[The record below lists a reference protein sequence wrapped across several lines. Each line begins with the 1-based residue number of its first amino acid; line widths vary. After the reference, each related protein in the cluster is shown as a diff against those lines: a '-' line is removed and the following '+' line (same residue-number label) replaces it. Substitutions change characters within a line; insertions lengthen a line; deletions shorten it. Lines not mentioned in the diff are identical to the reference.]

1 MKRRRKFLLKV
12 ENLHTYHGFLHVLQG
27 IDFEL
32 NEGEL
37 LAIVGSNGAGKST
50 LLGTLAGIYS
60 PKQGSVTYKGEDI
73 TKYNVQKVVAKG
85 ICLVPERRQIFSSLS
100 VKDNLLLGAYHR
112 YQKDKKNIQNEYEE
126 IVELFPRLKQMLD
139 RPGGLLSGGE
149 QQMLAIG
156 RGLMAKP
163 KVLMLDEPSL
173 GLAPLIVKDIMNI
186 LKRLTNE
193 MGTTIILVEQNVKA
207 ALKVADRGC
216 VLAHG
221 KMAISGTAEELLKNP
236 KVQEAYFGKTN
247 QTETLTR

>member
-1 MKRRRKFLLKV
+1 MLEV
-12 ENLHTYHGFLHVLQG
+12 NNLHTYHGFLHVLNG

-32 NEGEL
+32 NQGEL

-50 LLGTLAGIYS
+50 LLGTLSGVYS
-60 PKQGSVTYKGEDI
+60 AKEGSILFKGENI
-73 TKYNVQKVVAKG
+73 LNIGVQKAVSKG
-85 ICLVPERRQIFSSLS
+85 ICLVPERRQIFSSIT

-112 YQKDKKNIQNEYEE
+112 YRKDKKMIHQDYEMV
-126 IVELFPRLKQMLD
+126 VEMFPRLKQMLN

-149 QQMLAIG
+149 QQMVAIG

-163 KVLMLDEPSL
+163 KILMLDEPSL

-186 LKRLTNE
+186 LRKLCDET
-193 MGTTIILVEQNVKA
+193 GATIILVEQNVKA

-221 KMAISGTAEELLKNP
+221 KMAITGTARELLNDP
-236 KVQEAYFGKTN
+236 RVQEAYFGKAAEK
-247 QTETLTR
+247 TEMAK

>member
-1 MKRRRKFLLKV
+1 MLKV
-12 ENLHTYHGFLHVLQG
+12 KNLHTYHGFLHVLQG
-27 IDFEL
+27 IEFEL

-50 LLGTLAGIYS
+50 LLGTLAGVYP
-60 PKQGSVTYKGEDI
+60 PKEGSITYKEQDI
-73 TKYNVQKVVAKG
+73 TNYSVQKVVSTG

-112 YQKDKKNIQNEYEE
+112 YRKDKKVIEQDYENV
-126 IVELFPRLKQMLD
+126 VELFPRLKQMLE

-186 LKRLTNE
+186 LKKLTHE

-207 ALKVADRGC
+207 ALKVADRGL

-221 KMAISGTAEELLKNP
+221 KIAISGTAQELLKDP
-236 KVQEAYFGKTN
+236 KVQEAYFGKTGKPS
-247 QTETLTR
+247 EVKIAK

>member
-1 MKRRRKFLLKV
+1 MLKV

-32 NEGEL
+32 TEGEL

-50 LLGTLAGIYS
+50 LLGTLAGVYA
-60 PKQGSVTYKGEDI
+60 PKDGSITYKDEEI
-73 TKYNVQKVVAKG
+73 TKYSVQKVVSKG

-112 YQKDKKNIQNEYEE
+112 YHKDKKSIHKDYDDV
-126 IVELFPRLKQMLD
+126 VEMFPRLKQMLD

-186 LKRLTNE
+186 LKRLCRE

-221 KMAISGTAEELLKNP
+221 KIAISGTSQELLKNP
-236 KVQEAYFGKTN
+236 KVQEAYFGKSSNKSDVPITM
-247 QTETLTR
+247 